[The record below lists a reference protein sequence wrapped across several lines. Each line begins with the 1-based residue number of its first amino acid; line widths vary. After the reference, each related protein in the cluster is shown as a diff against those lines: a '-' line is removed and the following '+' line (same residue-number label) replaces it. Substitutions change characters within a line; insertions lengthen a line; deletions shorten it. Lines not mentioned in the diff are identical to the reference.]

1 MARKSR
7 KNMMLQENTA
17 LPDKEKKV
25 LFKAGLYA
33 RLSHEKEENIERG
46 TIETQMELMKNYVK
60 DHEDIVIEE
69 EYYDAS
75 FTGTNFER
83 PDFKR
88 MLEDAKTG
96 RINCIIVKDLS
107 RLGRNYVEMGNYIE
121 RVFPFLNVRFIAV
134 TDDFDSFRPVTDLM
148 MPLKNIVNE
157 FYTKDI
163 SKKVSTAHRRKWT
176 TDEYMCGFAPYG
188 YLKSKTEKNRIVVDE
203 ATAGNV
209 RLIYKLFLDGKGYTP
224 IAKYLNEQGIMS
236 PLMYLKSLGYQ
247 QNVRTNGVW
256 TKTTVKSILTN
267 QAYIGSAV
275 HGKVVIEKYNN
286 IPLHA
291 TDPSEW
297 VVVENTHEPL
307 IDKKTFE
314 KAQERVKEISDA
326 YFAKEFTK
334 HPPNEMNLL
343 KGKIVCGDCGKG
355 MRLSPRTT
363 KSYVYFCGTF
373 SDGINP
379 ACSRHKI
386 DQEEV
391 NKAVFAQI
399 SNHMR
404 CCIDALKVIR
414 ELNARS
420 SGLKKYD
427 VYEKAITRQ
436 RRELEKVNRKFSELY
451 GDYSEHLI
459 NESEYLTL
467 KQQYLLKSEAL
478 KKEIDNLL
486 VSQNLYSKNY
496 KIDAE
501 HFKLSLVSGEKDQ
514 FLANS
519 RLGVMEI
526 VCPPHADFTD
536 EKLQSWLHKVI
547 EESLR
552 RNAKSILPSR
562 LAFLSKQ
569 CGLSY
574 SSVKINSSQGRWG
587 SCSARK
593 AINLSYY
600 LVLLPS
606 HLIDYVLLHELCHTR
621 EMNHS
626 ERFWALLNQ
635 FTEGKA
641 LALRGELRKYRTE
654 I

>member
-7 KNMMLQENTA
+7 KNVILQENTA

-134 TDDFDSFRPVTDLM
+134 TDDFDSFRPGTDLM

-157 FYTKDI
+157 FYAKDI
-163 SKKVSTAHRRKWT
+163 SKKVSTAHRRKWI

-209 RLIYKLFLDGKGYTP
+209 RLIYKLFLEGKGYTP

-247 QNVRTNGVW
+247 QNVKTNGVW

-297 VVVENTHEPL
+297 VIVENTHEPL
-307 IDKKTFE
+307 VDKETFE

-334 HPPNEMNLL
+334 HPPNEKNLL

-373 SDGINP
+373 SDGINS

-386 DQEEV
+386 DQEDV

-404 CCIDALKVIR
+404 CCIDALRVIR

-420 SGLKKYD
+420 NGLKKYD

-436 RRELEKVNRKFSELY
+436 HRELEKVNRKFSELY

-496 KIDAE
+496 KIDE
-501 HFKLSLVSGEKDQ
+501 DWENLINKYLKCRKLNKELADAFVDKVQVFEDGRISVNLVYDDCLEE
-514 FLANS
+514 L
-519 RLGVMEI
+519 
-526 VCPPHADFTD
+526 
-536 EKLQSWLHKVI
+536 LQ
-547 EESLR
+547 
-552 RNAKSILPSR
+552 
-562 LAFLSKQ
+562 
-569 CGLSY
+569 
-574 SSVKINSSQGRWG
+574 VKN
-587 SCSARK
+587 K
-593 AINLSYY
+593 
-600 LVLLPS
+600 
-606 HLIDYVLLHELCHTR
+606 R
-621 EMNHS
+621 EGDLY
-626 ERFWALLNQ
+626 E
-635 FTEGKA
+635 
-641 LALRGELRKYRTE
+641 
-654 I
+654 

>member
-7 KNMMLQENTA
+7 KNVMLQENTA

-83 PDFKR
+83 PDFQR

-134 TDDFDSFRPVTDLM
+134 TDDFDSFRPGTDLM

-157 FYTKDI
+157 FYAKDI

-209 RLIYKLFLDGKGYTP
+209 RLIYKLFLEGKGYTL
-224 IAKYLNEQGIMS
+224 IAKYLNEQGVMS

-247 QNVRTNGVW
+247 QNVKTNGVW

-297 VVVENTHEPL
+297 VIVKNTYEPL
-307 IDKKTFE
+307 VDKEPFE
-314 KAQERVKEISDA
+314 KAQERVKKISDA

-496 KIDAE
+496 KIDE
-501 HFKLSLVSGEKDQ
+501 DWENLINKYLKCRKLNKELADAFVDKVQVFEDGRISVNLVYDDCLEE
-514 FLANS
+514 L
-519 RLGVMEI
+519 
-526 VCPPHADFTD
+526 
-536 EKLQSWLHKVI
+536 LQ
-547 EESLR
+547 
-552 RNAKSILPSR
+552 
-562 LAFLSKQ
+562 
-569 CGLSY
+569 
-574 SSVKINSSQGRWG
+574 VKN
-587 SCSARK
+587 K
-593 AINLSYY
+593 
-600 LVLLPS
+600 
-606 HLIDYVLLHELCHTR
+606 R
-621 EMNHS
+621 EGDLY
-626 ERFWALLNQ
+626 E
-635 FTEGKA
+635 
-641 LALRGELRKYRTE
+641 
-654 I
+654 

>member
-7 KNMMLQENTA
+7 KNVIPQESTA

-134 TDDFDSFRPVTDLM
+134 TDDFDSFRPGTDLM

-157 FYTKDI
+157 FYAKDI

-203 ATAGNV
+203 ATAENV
-209 RLIYKLFLDGKGYTP
+209 RLIYKLFLEGKGYTP

-247 QNVRTNGVW
+247 QNVKTNGVW

-297 VVVENTHEPL
+297 VIVENTHEPL
-307 IDKKTFE
+307 VDKETFE
-314 KAQERVKEISDA
+314 KAQERVEEISDA

-334 HPPNEMNLL
+334 HPPNEKNLL

-373 SDGINP
+373 SDGVNP
-379 ACSRHKI
+379 ACSRHRI
-386 DQEEV
+386 DQEDV

-404 CCIDALKVIR
+404 CCIDALSVIR

-496 KIDAE
+496 KIDE
-501 HFKLSLVSGEKDQ
+501 DWENLINKYLKCRKLNKELADAFVDKVQVFEDGRISVNLVYDDCLKE
-514 FLANS
+514 L
-519 RLGVMEI
+519 
-526 VCPPHADFTD
+526 
-536 EKLQSWLHKVI
+536 LQ
-547 EESLR
+547 
-552 RNAKSILPSR
+552 
-562 LAFLSKQ
+562 
-569 CGLSY
+569 
-574 SSVKINSSQGRWG
+574 VK
-587 SCSARK
+587 K
-593 AINLSYY
+593 K
-600 LVLLPS
+600 
-606 HLIDYVLLHELCHTR
+606 R
-621 EMNHS
+621 EGDLY
-626 ERFWALLNQ
+626 E
-635 FTEGKA
+635 
-641 LALRGELRKYRTE
+641 
-654 I
+654 

>member
-134 TDDFDSFRPVTDLM
+134 TDDFESFRPGTDLM

-157 FYTKDI
+157 FYAKDI

-209 RLIYKLFLDGKGYTP
+209 RFIYKLFLDGKGYTP

-297 VVVENTHEPL
+297 VIVKNTYEPL
-307 IDKKTFE
+307 VDKEPFE
-314 KAQERVKEISDA
+314 KAQERVKKISDA

-334 HPPNEMNLL
+334 HPPNEKNLL

-355 MRLSPRTT
+355 MRLSPRTK

-386 DQEEV
+386 DQEDV

-404 CCIDALKVIR
+404 CCIDALRVIR

-496 KIDAE
+496 KIDE
-501 HFKLSLVSGEKDQ
+501 DWENLINKYLKCRKLNKELADAFVDKVQVFEDGRISVNLVYDDCLEELLQVHCTAMNCNSLV
-514 FLANS
+514 
-519 RLGVMEI
+519 V
-526 VCPPHADFTD
+526 
-536 EKLQSWLHKVI
+536 KLILH
-547 EESLR
+547 
-552 RNAKSILPSR
+552 
-562 LAFLSKQ
+562 Q
-569 CGLSY
+569 
-574 SSVKINSSQGRWG
+574 
-587 SCSARK
+587 
-593 AINLSYY
+593 
-600 LVLLPS
+600 
-606 HLIDYVLLHELCHTR
+606 
-621 EMNHS
+621 
-626 ERFWALLNQ
+626 
-635 FTEGKA
+635 KA
-641 LALRGELRKYRTE
+641 LYYFFFMKKVAKCL
-654 I
+654 

>member
-134 TDDFDSFRPVTDLM
+134 TDDFDSFRPGTDLM

-157 FYTKDI
+157 FYAKDI

-314 KAQERVKEISDA
+314 KVQERVKEISDA

-334 HPPNEMNLL
+334 HPPNEKNLL

-496 KIDAE
+496 KIDE
-501 HFKLSLVSGEKDQ
+501 DWENLINKYLKCRKLNKELADAFVDKVQVFEDGRISVNLVYDDCLEE
-514 FLANS
+514 L
-519 RLGVMEI
+519 
-526 VCPPHADFTD
+526 
-536 EKLQSWLHKVI
+536 LQ
-547 EESLR
+547 
-552 RNAKSILPSR
+552 
-562 LAFLSKQ
+562 
-569 CGLSY
+569 
-574 SSVKINSSQGRWG
+574 VKN
-587 SCSARK
+587 K
-593 AINLSYY
+593 
-600 LVLLPS
+600 
-606 HLIDYVLLHELCHTR
+606 R
-621 EMNHS
+621 EGDLY
-626 ERFWALLNQ
+626 E
-635 FTEGKA
+635 
-641 LALRGELRKYRTE
+641 
-654 I
+654 

>member
-7 KNMMLQENTA
+7 KNVIPQESTA

-134 TDDFDSFRPVTDLM
+134 TDDFDSFRPGTDLM

-157 FYTKDI
+157 FYAKDI

-209 RLIYKLFLDGKGYTP
+209 RLIYKLFLEGKGYTP

-247 QNVRTNGVW
+247 QNVKTNGVW

-297 VVVENTHEPL
+297 VIVENTHEPL
-307 IDKKTFE
+307 VDKETFE

-334 HPPNEMNLL
+334 HPPNEKNLL

-373 SDGINP
+373 SDGINS

-386 DQEEV
+386 DQEDV

-404 CCIDALKVIR
+404 CCIDALRVIR

-420 SGLKKYD
+420 NGLKKYD

-436 RRELEKVNRKFSELY
+436 HRELEKVNRKFSELY

-496 KIDAE
+496 KIDE
-501 HFKLSLVSGEKDQ
+501 DWENLINKYLKCRKLNKELADAFVDKVQVFEDGRISVNLVYDDCLEE
-514 FLANS
+514 L
-519 RLGVMEI
+519 
-526 VCPPHADFTD
+526 
-536 EKLQSWLHKVI
+536 LQ
-547 EESLR
+547 
-552 RNAKSILPSR
+552 
-562 LAFLSKQ
+562 
-569 CGLSY
+569 
-574 SSVKINSSQGRWG
+574 VKN
-587 SCSARK
+587 K
-593 AINLSYY
+593 
-600 LVLLPS
+600 
-606 HLIDYVLLHELCHTR
+606 R
-621 EMNHS
+621 EGDLY
-626 ERFWALLNQ
+626 E
-635 FTEGKA
+635 
-641 LALRGELRKYRTE
+641 
-654 I
+654 

>member
-134 TDDFDSFRPVTDLM
+134 TDDFDSFRPGTDLM

-157 FYTKDI
+157 FYAKDI

-314 KAQERVKEISDA
+314 KVQERVKEISDA

-496 KIDAE
+496 KIDE
-501 HFKLSLVSGEKDQ
+501 DWENLINKYLKCRKLNKELADAFVDKVQVFEDGRISVNLVYDDCLEE
-514 FLANS
+514 L
-519 RLGVMEI
+519 
-526 VCPPHADFTD
+526 
-536 EKLQSWLHKVI
+536 LQ
-547 EESLR
+547 
-552 RNAKSILPSR
+552 
-562 LAFLSKQ
+562 
-569 CGLSY
+569 
-574 SSVKINSSQGRWG
+574 VKN
-587 SCSARK
+587 K
-593 AINLSYY
+593 
-600 LVLLPS
+600 
-606 HLIDYVLLHELCHTR
+606 R
-621 EMNHS
+621 EGDLY
-626 ERFWALLNQ
+626 E
-635 FTEGKA
+635 
-641 LALRGELRKYRTE
+641 
-654 I
+654 

>member
-7 KNMMLQENTA
+7 KNVMLQENTA

-134 TDDFDSFRPVTDLM
+134 TDDFDSFRPGTDLM

-157 FYTKDI
+157 FYAKDI

-209 RLIYKLFLDGKGYTP
+209 RLIYKLFLEGKGYTP

-247 QNVRTNGVW
+247 QNVKTNGVW

-297 VVVENTHEPL
+297 VIVKNTYEPL
-307 IDKKTFE
+307 VDKEPFE
-314 KAQERVKEISDA
+314 KAQERVKKISDA

-334 HPPNEMNLL
+334 HPPNEKNLL

-386 DQEEV
+386 DQEDI

-404 CCIDALKVIR
+404 CCIDALRVIR

-420 SGLKKYD
+420 NGLKKYD

-496 KIDAE
+496 KIDE
-501 HFKLSLVSGEKDQ
+501 DWENLINKYLKCRKLNKELADAFVDKVQVFEDGRISVNLVYDDCLEE
-514 FLANS
+514 L
-519 RLGVMEI
+519 
-526 VCPPHADFTD
+526 
-536 EKLQSWLHKVI
+536 LQ
-547 EESLR
+547 
-552 RNAKSILPSR
+552 
-562 LAFLSKQ
+562 
-569 CGLSY
+569 
-574 SSVKINSSQGRWG
+574 VKN
-587 SCSARK
+587 K
-593 AINLSYY
+593 
-600 LVLLPS
+600 
-606 HLIDYVLLHELCHTR
+606 R
-621 EMNHS
+621 EGDLY
-626 ERFWALLNQ
+626 E
-635 FTEGKA
+635 
-641 LALRGELRKYRTE
+641 
-654 I
+654 

>member
-134 TDDFDSFRPVTDLM
+134 TDDFDSFRPGTDLM

-157 FYTKDI
+157 FYAKDI

-247 QNVRTNGVW
+247 QNVKTNGVW

-297 VVVENTHEPL
+297 VIVKNTYEPL
-307 IDKKTFE
+307 VDKEPFE
-314 KAQERVKEISDA
+314 KAQERVKKISDA

-334 HPPNEMNLL
+334 HPPNEKNLL

-386 DQEEV
+386 DQEDV

-404 CCIDALKVIR
+404 CCIDALRVIR

-486 VSQNLYSKNY
+486 ISQNLYSKNY
-496 KIDAE
+496 KIDADWE
-501 HFKLSLVSGEKDQ
+501 NLINKYLKCRKLNKELADAFVDKVQVFEDGRISVNLVYDDCLEELLQVHCTAMNCNSLV
-514 FLANS
+514 
-519 RLGVMEI
+519 V
-526 VCPPHADFTD
+526 
-536 EKLQSWLHKVI
+536 KLILH
-547 EESLR
+547 
-552 RNAKSILPSR
+552 
-562 LAFLSKQ
+562 Q
-569 CGLSY
+569 
-574 SSVKINSSQGRWG
+574 
-587 SCSARK
+587 
-593 AINLSYY
+593 
-600 LVLLPS
+600 
-606 HLIDYVLLHELCHTR
+606 
-621 EMNHS
+621 
-626 ERFWALLNQ
+626 
-635 FTEGKA
+635 KA
-641 LALRGELRKYRTE
+641 LYYFFFMKKVAKCL
-654 I
+654 

>member
-7 KNMMLQENTA
+7 KNMMPQETTA
-17 LPDKEKKV
+17 LPDKEKKI

-33 RLSHEKEENIERG
+33 RLSHETEENIERG

-88 MLEDAKTG
+88 MLEDAKEG

-121 RVFPFLNVRFIAV
+121 RVFPFLNIRFIAV
-134 TDDFDSFRPVTDLM
+134 TDDFDSFRPGTDLM

-157 FYTKDI
+157 FYAKDI

-247 QNVRTNGVW
+247 QNVKTNGVW

-297 VVVENTHEPL
+297 VIVENTHEPL
-307 IDKKTFE
+307 VDKETFE
-314 KAQERVKEISDA
+314 KAQERAKEISDA

-334 HPPNEMNLL
+334 HPPNEKNLL

-379 ACSRHKI
+379 ACSRRKI
-386 DQEEV
+386 DQEDV

-404 CCIDALKVIR
+404 CCIDALRVIR

-459 NESEYLTL
+459 NDSEYLTL

-496 KIDAE
+496 KIDE
-501 HFKLSLVSGEKDQ
+501 DWKNLINKYLKCRKLNKELADAFVDKVQVFEGGRISVNLVYDDCLEE
-514 FLANS
+514 L
-519 RLGVMEI
+519 
-526 VCPPHADFTD
+526 
-536 EKLQSWLHKVI
+536 LQ
-547 EESLR
+547 
-552 RNAKSILPSR
+552 
-562 LAFLSKQ
+562 
-569 CGLSY
+569 
-574 SSVKINSSQGRWG
+574 VKN
-587 SCSARK
+587 K
-593 AINLSYY
+593 
-600 LVLLPS
+600 
-606 HLIDYVLLHELCHTR
+606 R
-621 EMNHS
+621 EGD
-626 ERFWALLNQ
+626 LN
-635 FTEGKA
+635 E
-641 LALRGELRKYRTE
+641 
-654 I
+654 

>member
-1 MARKSR
+1 
-7 KNMMLQENTA
+7 
-17 LPDKEKKV
+17 
-25 LFKAGLYA
+25 
-33 RLSHEKEENIERG
+33 
-46 TIETQMELMKNYVK
+46 
-60 DHEDIVIEE
+60 
-69 EYYDAS
+69 
-75 FTGTNFER
+75 
-83 PDFKR
+83 

-134 TDDFDSFRPVTDLM
+134 TDDFDSFRPGTDLM

-157 FYTKDI
+157 FYAKDI

-247 QNVRTNGVW
+247 QNVKTNGVW

-297 VVVENTHEPL
+297 VIVENTHEPL
-307 IDKKTFE
+307 VDKETFE

-334 HPPNEMNLL
+334 HPPNEKNLL

-386 DQEEV
+386 NQEDV
-391 NKAVFAQI
+391 NNAVFAQI

-404 CCIDALKVIR
+404 CCIDALRVIR

-486 VSQNLYSKNY
+486 ISQNLYSKNY

-569 CGLSY
+569 CGLPY

>member
-209 RLIYKLFLDGKGYTP
+209 RLIYKLFLEGKGYTP

-247 QNVRTNGVW
+247 QNVKTNGVW

-314 KAQERVKEISDA
+314 KVQERVKEISDA

-496 KIDAE
+496 KIDE
-501 HFKLSLVSGEKDQ
+501 DWENLINKYLKCRKLNKELADAFVDKVQVFEDGRISVNLVYDDCLEE
-514 FLANS
+514 L
-519 RLGVMEI
+519 
-526 VCPPHADFTD
+526 
-536 EKLQSWLHKVI
+536 LQ
-547 EESLR
+547 
-552 RNAKSILPSR
+552 
-562 LAFLSKQ
+562 
-569 CGLSY
+569 
-574 SSVKINSSQGRWG
+574 VKN
-587 SCSARK
+587 K
-593 AINLSYY
+593 
-600 LVLLPS
+600 
-606 HLIDYVLLHELCHTR
+606 R
-621 EMNHS
+621 EGDLY
-626 ERFWALLNQ
+626 E
-635 FTEGKA
+635 
-641 LALRGELRKYRTE
+641 
-654 I
+654 

>member
-1 MARKSR
+1 M
-7 KNMMLQENTA
+7 
-17 LPDKEKKV
+17 
-25 LFKAGLYA
+25 
-33 RLSHEKEENIERG
+33 ERA
-46 TIETQMELMKNYVK
+46 I
-60 DHEDIVIEE
+60 I
-69 EYYDAS
+69 YY
-75 FTGTNFER
+75 
-83 PDFKR
+83 
-88 MLEDAKTG
+88 AKTG
-96 RINCIIVKDLS
+96 LEATDHFVPKLLEKYCQDNGYEIVAMLSEPASTEGVSFPMKYAIIGLNMEEDVNTIITLSKDMIGATDETVIDTLGKLS
-107 RLGRNYVEMGNYIE
+107 EYDIYVE
-121 RVFPFLNVRFIAV
+121 
-134 TDDFDSFRPVTDLM
+134 
-148 MPLKNIVNE
+148 
-157 FYTKDI
+157 DI
-163 SKKVSTAHRRKWT
+163 NG
-176 TDEYMCGFAPYG
+176 E
-188 YLKSKTEKNRIVVDE
+188 
-203 ATAGNV
+203 
-209 RLIYKLFLDGKGYTP
+209 LIYKLFLEGKGYTP

-247 QNVRTNGVW
+247 QNVRINGVW

-297 VVVENTHEPL
+297 VIVENTHEPL
-307 IDKKTFE
+307 VDKETFE

-496 KIDAE
+496 KIDE
-501 HFKLSLVSGEKDQ
+501 DWENLINKYLKCRKLNKELADAFVDKVQVFEDGRISVNLVYDDCLEE
-514 FLANS
+514 L
-519 RLGVMEI
+519 
-526 VCPPHADFTD
+526 
-536 EKLQSWLHKVI
+536 LQ
-547 EESLR
+547 
-552 RNAKSILPSR
+552 
-562 LAFLSKQ
+562 
-569 CGLSY
+569 
-574 SSVKINSSQGRWG
+574 VKN
-587 SCSARK
+587 K
-593 AINLSYY
+593 
-600 LVLLPS
+600 
-606 HLIDYVLLHELCHTR
+606 R
-621 EMNHS
+621 EGDLY
-626 ERFWALLNQ
+626 E
-635 FTEGKA
+635 
-641 LALRGELRKYRTE
+641 
-654 I
+654 

>member
-7 KNMMLQENTA
+7 KNVILQENTA
-17 LPDKEKKV
+17 LPDNEKKV

-83 PDFKR
+83 PDFQR

-134 TDDFDSFRPVTDLM
+134 TDDFDSFRPGTDLM

-157 FYTKDI
+157 FYAKDI

-209 RLIYKLFLDGKGYTP
+209 RLIYKLFLEGKGYTP

-247 QNVRTNGVW
+247 QNVKTNGVW

-267 QAYIGSAV
+267 QAYIGSTV

-291 TDPSEW
+291 TVPSEW
-297 VVVENTHEPL
+297 VIVENTHEPL
-307 IDKKTFE
+307 VDKETFE

-334 HPPNEMNLL
+334 HPPNEKNLL

-379 ACSRHKI
+379 ECSRHKI

-404 CCIDALKVIR
+404 CCIDALRVIR

-427 VYEKAITRQ
+427 VYEKAVTRQ

-496 KIDAE
+496 KIDE
-501 HFKLSLVSGEKDQ
+501 DW
-514 FLANS
+514 
-519 RLGVMEI
+519 
-526 VCPPHADFTD
+526 
-536 EKLQSWLHKVI
+536 EKLINKFLKCRKLNKELADAFVDKVQVFEDGRI
-547 EESLR
+547 SVNLVYDDCLEEL
-552 RNAKSILPSR
+552 L
-562 LAFLSKQ
+562 Q
-569 CGLSY
+569 
-574 SSVKINSSQGRWG
+574 VKN
-587 SCSARK
+587 K
-593 AINLSYY
+593 
-600 LVLLPS
+600 
-606 HLIDYVLLHELCHTR
+606 R
-621 EMNHS
+621 EGDLY
-626 ERFWALLNQ
+626 E
-635 FTEGKA
+635 
-641 LALRGELRKYRTE
+641 
-654 I
+654 

>member
-7 KNMMLQENTA
+7 KNMMPLEATA

-33 RLSHEKEENIERG
+33 RLSHETEENIERG

-83 PDFKR
+83 PDFQR

-134 TDDFDSFRPVTDLM
+134 TDDFDSFRPGTDLM

-157 FYTKDI
+157 FYAKDI

-209 RLIYKLFLDGKGYTP
+209 RLIYKLFLEGKGYTP

-247 QNVRTNGVW
+247 QNVKTNGVW

-297 VVVENTHEPL
+297 VIVENTHEPL
-307 IDKKTFE
+307 VDKETFE

-404 CCIDALKVIR
+404 CCIDALRVIR

-496 KIDAE
+496 KIDE
-501 HFKLSLVSGEKDQ
+501 DWENLINKYLKCRKLNKELADAFVDKVQVFEDGRISVNLVYDDCLEE
-514 FLANS
+514 L
-519 RLGVMEI
+519 
-526 VCPPHADFTD
+526 
-536 EKLQSWLHKVI
+536 LQ
-547 EESLR
+547 
-552 RNAKSILPSR
+552 
-562 LAFLSKQ
+562 
-569 CGLSY
+569 
-574 SSVKINSSQGRWG
+574 VKN
-587 SCSARK
+587 K
-593 AINLSYY
+593 
-600 LVLLPS
+600 
-606 HLIDYVLLHELCHTR
+606 R
-621 EMNHS
+621 EGDLY
-626 ERFWALLNQ
+626 E
-635 FTEGKA
+635 
-641 LALRGELRKYRTE
+641 
-654 I
+654 

>member
-134 TDDFDSFRPVTDLM
+134 TDDFDSFRPGTDLM

-157 FYTKDI
+157 FYAKDI

-314 KAQERVKEISDA
+314 KVQERVKEISDA

-420 SGLKKYD
+420 SALKKYD

-496 KIDAE
+496 KIDE
-501 HFKLSLVSGEKDQ
+501 DWENLINKYLKCRKLNKELADAFVDKVQVFEDGRISVNLVYDDCLEE
-514 FLANS
+514 L
-519 RLGVMEI
+519 
-526 VCPPHADFTD
+526 
-536 EKLQSWLHKVI
+536 LQ
-547 EESLR
+547 
-552 RNAKSILPSR
+552 
-562 LAFLSKQ
+562 
-569 CGLSY
+569 
-574 SSVKINSSQGRWG
+574 VKN
-587 SCSARK
+587 K
-593 AINLSYY
+593 
-600 LVLLPS
+600 
-606 HLIDYVLLHELCHTR
+606 R
-621 EMNHS
+621 EGDLY
-626 ERFWALLNQ
+626 E
-635 FTEGKA
+635 
-641 LALRGELRKYRTE
+641 
-654 I
+654 

>member
-7 KNMMLQENTA
+7 KNVMLQENTA
-17 LPDKEKKV
+17 IPDKEKKV

-134 TDDFDSFRPVTDLM
+134 TDDFDSFRPGTDLM

-157 FYTKDI
+157 FYAKDI

-209 RLIYKLFLDGKGYTP
+209 RLIYKLFLEGKGYTS

-247 QNVRTNGVW
+247 QNVKTNGVW

-297 VVVENTHEPL
+297 VIVKNTYEPL
-307 IDKKTFE
+307 VDKEPFE
-314 KAQERVKEISDA
+314 KAQERVKKISDA

-334 HPPNEMNLL
+334 HPPNEKNLL

-386 DQEEV
+386 DQEDV

-404 CCIDALKVIR
+404 CCIDALRVIR

-420 SGLKKYD
+420 SGMKKYD

-496 KIDAE
+496 KIDE
-501 HFKLSLVSGEKDQ
+501 DWENLINKYLKCRKLNKELADAFVDKVQVFEDGRISVNLVYDDCLEE
-514 FLANS
+514 L
-519 RLGVMEI
+519 
-526 VCPPHADFTD
+526 
-536 EKLQSWLHKVI
+536 LQ
-547 EESLR
+547 
-552 RNAKSILPSR
+552 
-562 LAFLSKQ
+562 
-569 CGLSY
+569 
-574 SSVKINSSQGRWG
+574 VKN
-587 SCSARK
+587 K
-593 AINLSYY
+593 
-600 LVLLPS
+600 
-606 HLIDYVLLHELCHTR
+606 R
-621 EMNHS
+621 EGDLY
-626 ERFWALLNQ
+626 E
-635 FTEGKA
+635 
-641 LALRGELRKYRTE
+641 
-654 I
+654 

>member
-134 TDDFDSFRPVTDLM
+134 TDDFDSFRPGTDLM

-157 FYTKDI
+157 FYAKDI

-209 RLIYKLFLDGKGYTP
+209 RLIYKLFLEGKGYTS

-247 QNVRTNGVW
+247 QNVKTNGVW

-297 VVVENTHEPL
+297 VIVKNTYEPL
-307 IDKKTFE
+307 VDKEPFE
-314 KAQERVKEISDA
+314 KAQERVKKISDA

-334 HPPNEMNLL
+334 HPPNEKNLL

-404 CCIDALKVIR
+404 CCIDALRVIR

-496 KIDAE
+496 KIDE
-501 HFKLSLVSGEKDQ
+501 DWENLINKYLKCRKLNKELADAFVDKVQVFEDGRISVNLVYDDCLEELLQVHCTAMNCNSLV
-514 FLANS
+514 
-519 RLGVMEI
+519 V
-526 VCPPHADFTD
+526 
-536 EKLQSWLHKVI
+536 KLILH
-547 EESLR
+547 
-552 RNAKSILPSR
+552 
-562 LAFLSKQ
+562 Q
-569 CGLSY
+569 
-574 SSVKINSSQGRWG
+574 
-587 SCSARK
+587 
-593 AINLSYY
+593 
-600 LVLLPS
+600 
-606 HLIDYVLLHELCHTR
+606 
-621 EMNHS
+621 
-626 ERFWALLNQ
+626 
-635 FTEGKA
+635 KA
-641 LALRGELRKYRTE
+641 LYYFFFMKKVAKCL
-654 I
+654 

>member
-134 TDDFDSFRPVTDLM
+134 TDDFDSFRPGTDLM

-157 FYTKDI
+157 FYAKDI

-314 KAQERVKEISDA
+314 KVQERVKEISDA

-496 KIDAE
+496 KIDE
-501 HFKLSLVSGEKDQ
+501 DWENLINKYLKCRKLNKELADAFVDKVQVFEGGRISVNLVYDDCLEE
-514 FLANS
+514 L
-519 RLGVMEI
+519 
-526 VCPPHADFTD
+526 
-536 EKLQSWLHKVI
+536 LQ
-547 EESLR
+547 
-552 RNAKSILPSR
+552 
-562 LAFLSKQ
+562 
-569 CGLSY
+569 
-574 SSVKINSSQGRWG
+574 VKN
-587 SCSARK
+587 K
-593 AINLSYY
+593 
-600 LVLLPS
+600 
-606 HLIDYVLLHELCHTR
+606 R
-621 EMNHS
+621 EGD
-626 ERFWALLNQ
+626 LN
-635 FTEGKA
+635 E
-641 LALRGELRKYRTE
+641 
-654 I
+654 

>member
-7 KNMMLQENTA
+7 KNVMLQENTA
-17 LPDKEKKV
+17 IPDKEKKV

-134 TDDFDSFRPVTDLM
+134 
-148 MPLKNIVNE
+148 
-157 FYTKDI
+157 
-163 SKKVSTAHRRKWT
+163 
-176 TDEYMCGFAPYG
+176 
-188 YLKSKTEKNRIVVDE
+188 
-203 ATAGNV
+203 
-209 RLIYKLFLDGKGYTP
+209 
-224 IAKYLNEQGIMS
+224 
-236 PLMYLKSLGYQ
+236 
-247 QNVRTNGVW
+247 
-256 TKTTVKSILTN
+256 
-267 QAYIGSAV
+267 
-275 HGKVVIEKYNN
+275 
-286 IPLHA
+286 
-291 TDPSEW
+291 
-297 VVVENTHEPL
+297 ENTHEPL
-307 IDKKTFE
+307 VDKETFE

-334 HPPNEMNLL
+334 HPPNEKNLL

-386 DQEEV
+386 DQEDV

-404 CCIDALKVIR
+404 CCIDALRVIR

-420 SGLKKYD
+420 SGMKKYD

-496 KIDAE
+496 KIDE
-501 HFKLSLVSGEKDQ
+501 DWENLINKYLKCRKLNKELADAFVDKVQVFEDGRISVNLVYDDCLEE
-514 FLANS
+514 L
-519 RLGVMEI
+519 
-526 VCPPHADFTD
+526 
-536 EKLQSWLHKVI
+536 LQ
-547 EESLR
+547 
-552 RNAKSILPSR
+552 
-562 LAFLSKQ
+562 
-569 CGLSY
+569 
-574 SSVKINSSQGRWG
+574 VKN
-587 SCSARK
+587 K
-593 AINLSYY
+593 
-600 LVLLPS
+600 
-606 HLIDYVLLHELCHTR
+606 R
-621 EMNHS
+621 EGDLY
-626 ERFWALLNQ
+626 E
-635 FTEGKA
+635 
-641 LALRGELRKYRTE
+641 
-654 I
+654 

>member
-134 TDDFDSFRPVTDLM
+134 TDDFDSFRPGTDLM

-157 FYTKDI
+157 FYAKDI

-247 QNVRTNGVW
+247 QNVRTNSVW

-314 KAQERVKEISDA
+314 KVQERVKEISDA

-496 KIDAE
+496 KIDE
-501 HFKLSLVSGEKDQ
+501 DWENLINKYLKCRKLNKELADAFVDKVQVFEDGRISVNLVYDDCLEE
-514 FLANS
+514 L
-519 RLGVMEI
+519 
-526 VCPPHADFTD
+526 
-536 EKLQSWLHKVI
+536 LQ
-547 EESLR
+547 
-552 RNAKSILPSR
+552 
-562 LAFLSKQ
+562 
-569 CGLSY
+569 
-574 SSVKINSSQGRWG
+574 VKN
-587 SCSARK
+587 K
-593 AINLSYY
+593 
-600 LVLLPS
+600 
-606 HLIDYVLLHELCHTR
+606 R
-621 EMNHS
+621 EGDLY
-626 ERFWALLNQ
+626 E
-635 FTEGKA
+635 
-641 LALRGELRKYRTE
+641 
-654 I
+654 

>member
-247 QNVRTNGVW
+247 QNVKTNGVW

-314 KAQERVKEISDA
+314 KVQERVKEISDA

-496 KIDAE
+496 KIDE
-501 HFKLSLVSGEKDQ
+501 DWENLINKYLKCRKLNKELADAFVDKVQVFEDGRISVNLVYDDCLEE
-514 FLANS
+514 L
-519 RLGVMEI
+519 
-526 VCPPHADFTD
+526 
-536 EKLQSWLHKVI
+536 LQ
-547 EESLR
+547 
-552 RNAKSILPSR
+552 
-562 LAFLSKQ
+562 
-569 CGLSY
+569 
-574 SSVKINSSQGRWG
+574 VKN
-587 SCSARK
+587 K
-593 AINLSYY
+593 
-600 LVLLPS
+600 
-606 HLIDYVLLHELCHTR
+606 R
-621 EMNHS
+621 EGDLY
-626 ERFWALLNQ
+626 E
-635 FTEGKA
+635 
-641 LALRGELRKYRTE
+641 
-654 I
+654 

>member
-134 TDDFDSFRPVTDLM
+134 TDDFDSFRPGTDLM

-157 FYTKDI
+157 FYAKDI

-314 KAQERVKEISDA
+314 KVQERVKEISDA

-399 SNHMR
+399 SNHIR
-404 CCIDALKVIR
+404 CCIDALRVIR

-496 KIDAE
+496 KIDE
-501 HFKLSLVSGEKDQ
+501 DWENLINKYLKCRKLNKELADAFVDKVQVFEDGRISVNLVYDDCLEE
-514 FLANS
+514 L
-519 RLGVMEI
+519 
-526 VCPPHADFTD
+526 
-536 EKLQSWLHKVI
+536 LQ
-547 EESLR
+547 
-552 RNAKSILPSR
+552 
-562 LAFLSKQ
+562 
-569 CGLSY
+569 
-574 SSVKINSSQGRWG
+574 VKN
-587 SCSARK
+587 K
-593 AINLSYY
+593 
-600 LVLLPS
+600 
-606 HLIDYVLLHELCHTR
+606 R
-621 EMNHS
+621 EGDLY
-626 ERFWALLNQ
+626 E
-635 FTEGKA
+635 
-641 LALRGELRKYRTE
+641 
-654 I
+654 

>member
-1 MARKSR
+1 M
-7 KNMMLQENTA
+7 
-17 LPDKEKKV
+17 
-25 LFKAGLYA
+25 
-33 RLSHEKEENIERG
+33 ERA
-46 TIETQMELMKNYVK
+46 I
-60 DHEDIVIEE
+60 I
-69 EYYDAS
+69 YY
-75 FTGTNFER
+75 
-83 PDFKR
+83 
-88 MLEDAKTG
+88 AKTG
-96 RINCIIVKDLS
+96 LEATDHFVPKLLEKYCQDNGYEIVAMLSEPASTEGVSFPMKYAFIGLNMEEDVNTIITLSKDMIGATDETVIDTLGKLS
-107 RLGRNYVEMGNYIE
+107 EYDIYVE
-121 RVFPFLNVRFIAV
+121 
-134 TDDFDSFRPVTDLM
+134 
-148 MPLKNIVNE
+148 
-157 FYTKDI
+157 DI
-163 SKKVSTAHRRKWT
+163 NG
-176 TDEYMCGFAPYG
+176 E
-188 YLKSKTEKNRIVVDE
+188 
-203 ATAGNV
+203 
-209 RLIYKLFLDGKGYTP
+209 LIYKLFLEGKGYTP

-256 TKTTVKSILTN
+256 TKTTVKSILKN

-297 VVVENTHEPL
+297 VIVENTHEPL
-307 IDKKTFE
+307 VDKETFE

-496 KIDAE
+496 KIDE
-501 HFKLSLVSGEKDQ
+501 DWENLINKYLKCRKLNKELADAFVDKVQVFEDGRISVNLVYDDCLEE
-514 FLANS
+514 L
-519 RLGVMEI
+519 
-526 VCPPHADFTD
+526 
-536 EKLQSWLHKVI
+536 LQ
-547 EESLR
+547 
-552 RNAKSILPSR
+552 
-562 LAFLSKQ
+562 
-569 CGLSY
+569 
-574 SSVKINSSQGRWG
+574 VKN
-587 SCSARK
+587 K
-593 AINLSYY
+593 
-600 LVLLPS
+600 
-606 HLIDYVLLHELCHTR
+606 R
-621 EMNHS
+621 EGDLY
-626 ERFWALLNQ
+626 E
-635 FTEGKA
+635 
-641 LALRGELRKYRTE
+641 
-654 I
+654 

>member
-134 TDDFDSFRPVTDLM
+134 TDDFDSFRPGTDLM

-157 FYTKDI
+157 FYAKDI

-209 RLIYKLFLDGKGYTP
+209 RLIYKLFLEGKGYTS

-247 QNVRTNGVW
+247 QNVKTNGVW

-297 VVVENTHEPL
+297 VIVENTHEPL
-307 IDKKTFE
+307 VDKETFE
-314 KAQERVKEISDA
+314 KAQERAKEISDA

-334 HPPNEMNLL
+334 HPPNEKNLL

-386 DQEEV
+386 DQEDV

-404 CCIDALKVIR
+404 CCIDALRVIR

-496 KIDAE
+496 KIDE
-501 HFKLSLVSGEKDQ
+501 DWENLINKYLKCRKLNKELADAFVDKVQVFEGGRISVNLVYDDCLEE
-514 FLANS
+514 L
-519 RLGVMEI
+519 
-526 VCPPHADFTD
+526 
-536 EKLQSWLHKVI
+536 LQ
-547 EESLR
+547 
-552 RNAKSILPSR
+552 
-562 LAFLSKQ
+562 
-569 CGLSY
+569 
-574 SSVKINSSQGRWG
+574 VKN
-587 SCSARK
+587 K
-593 AINLSYY
+593 
-600 LVLLPS
+600 
-606 HLIDYVLLHELCHTR
+606 R
-621 EMNHS
+621 EGD
-626 ERFWALLNQ
+626 LN
-635 FTEGKA
+635 E
-641 LALRGELRKYRTE
+641 
-654 I
+654 